1 MRFQNRFF
9 STLQSVFCARFHVAR
24 GPASSLDCQLPS
36 PSEYAADRRL
46 EIFFE
51 QQKQPWNAL
60 KKLDADIIVTVLTS
74 DGVGVPTSFKFD
86 AMSPPPTPAHI
97 LSLLPDSIHPSLGS
111 MNSSAQRKFPPIAA
125 AANGHVVG
133 LGRSALLF
141 LAISDVCLRAGD
153 VLEQSCRCLISGR
166 YIQWIYASCPCSI
179 CNEV

>member
-1 MRFQNRFF
+1 M
-9 STLQSVFCARFHVAR
+9 AR

-36 PSEYAADRRL
+36 PSEYAAADRRL

-97 LSLLPDSIHPSLGS
+97 LSLLPDSIHPSMS
-111 MNSSAQRKFPPIAA
+111 MNSRAQIKFPPIAA
-125 AANGHVVG
+125 AANGQVVG
-133 LGRSALLF
+133 LGRSALVF

-153 VLEQSCRCLISGR
+153 VLEQSCRCLILAQ
-166 YIQWIYASCPCSI
+166 YIHHARAMF
-179 CNEV
+179 NLL